1 MRFMRTSLV
10 IRFLRSGEDM
20 DWNAVLMCPSAVLM
34 CPSDVESARIPGLT
48 NSRATPIVSVTTAP
62 FADA

>member
-10 IRFLRSGEDM
+10 IRFLRSGEEM
-20 DWNAVLMCPSAVLM
+20 DWNAVLM